1 MYKTAAGKY
10 IVLLAGAT
18 CFGVPQP
25 DSGSWSGNFPVGP
38 ATQRWGGTGIFAYV
52 ADKPL
57 GPYAFHGNV
66 NNAVGG
72 LHNSSGEHSRWQ
84 TTVLALGCVVTRRR
98 RAAGCSVCMGNPCPA
113 GKCVVPVQLNSIV
126 RDRECS
132 NARLGL

>member
-10 IVLLAGAT
+10 VVLLAGAT

-57 GPYAFHGNV
+57 GPYTLHGNI
-66 NNAVGG
+66 NNAAGG
-72 LHNSSGEHSRWQ
+72 LHNSSGEHGRWQ
-84 TTVLALGCVVTRRR
+84 TTVLAGLRCHTTALCWQGARSAWVTRARQANASCR
-98 RAAGCSVCMGNPCPA
+98 CSSTRSCATVSVATAG
-113 GKCVVPVQLNSIV
+113 
-126 RDRECS
+126 
-132 NARLGL
+132 LG

>member
-10 IVLLAGAT
+10 VVLLVGAT

-57 GPYAFHGNV
+57 GPYTLHGNI
-66 NNAVGG
+66 NNAAGG

-84 TTVLALGCVVTRRR
+84 TTVSRWVALSHDGAVL
-98 RAAGCSVCMGNPCPA
+98 AGCSVCMGNPCPA

-132 NARLGL
+132 NGRHGL

>member
-10 IVLLAGAT
+10 VVLLAGAT

-57 GPYAFHGNV
+57 GPYTLHGNI

-84 TTVLALGCVVTRRR
+84 TTVLAGLRRHAMALRCRLLGLHGQPVPGRQMR
-98 RAAGCSVCMGNPCPA
+98 RAGAA
-113 GKCVVPVQLNSIV
+113 QL
-126 RDRECS
+126 DR
-132 NARLGL
+132 ARP

>member
-10 IVLLAGAT
+10 VVLLAGAT

-57 GPYAFHGNV
+57 GPYAFHGNI
-66 NNAVGG
+66 NNAAGG
-72 LHNSSGEHSRWQ
+72 LHNSSGEHG
-84 TTVLALGCVVTRRR
+84 LANDFSLGCVVT
-98 RAAGCSVCMGNPCPA
+98 
-113 GKCVVPVQLNSIV
+113 
-126 RDRECS
+126 
-132 NARLGL
+132 

>member
-10 IVLLAGAT
+10 VVLLAGAT

-57 GPYAFHGNV
+57 GPYTLHGNV
-66 NNAVGG
+66 NNAAGG

-84 TTVLALGCVVTRRR
+84 TTVSRWVALSRDMALCCRVLGLHGQPVPGRQMR
-98 RAAGCSVCMGNPCPA
+98 RAGAA
-113 GKCVVPVQLNSIV
+113 QLH
-126 RDRECS
+126 R
-132 NARLGL
+132 ARP